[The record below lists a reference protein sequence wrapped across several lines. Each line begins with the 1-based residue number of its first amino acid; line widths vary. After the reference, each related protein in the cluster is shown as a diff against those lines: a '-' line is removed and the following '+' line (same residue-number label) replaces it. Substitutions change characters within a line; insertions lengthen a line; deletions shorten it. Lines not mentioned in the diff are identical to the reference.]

1 MRVAVLAV
9 LLAGCPNNDPP
20 VMPDAGLEPDGG
32 LSIPGGGEYWPCF
45 LWDRVS
51 PTLEFPIERCAPGCS
66 NYGSVGVHSS
76 STDTSCEIADNVFC
90 PKEFINGQ
98 PWTPDVSCCVYVPSG
113 PERVE
118 RVPCR

>member
-9 LLAGCPNNDPP
+9 LLAGCPGDDAT
-20 VMPDAGLEPDGG
+20 VTADAGPDAFPIGN
-32 LSIPGGGEYWPCF
+32 EYWPCF

-51 PTLEFPIERCAPGCS
+51 PTLKFPIERCAPGCS
-66 NYGSVGVHSS
+66 NYGSVGVHSN
-76 STDTSCEIADNVFC
+76 STDTSCEIADNAFC

-98 PWTPDVSCCVYVPSG
+98 PWDPNVSCCVYVPSG

-118 RVPCR
+118 RIPCR